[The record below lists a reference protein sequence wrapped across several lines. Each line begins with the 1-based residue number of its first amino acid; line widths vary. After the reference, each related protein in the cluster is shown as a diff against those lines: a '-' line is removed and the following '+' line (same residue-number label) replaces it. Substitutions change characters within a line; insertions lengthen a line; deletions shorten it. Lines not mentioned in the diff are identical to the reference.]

1 MGIPD
6 GTKLFLWDGF
16 LLRGCR
22 FAALDFLFAG
32 GRSGI
37 VVVII
42 IFYDV
47 LHDQRDA
54 AVGRVERGVGLAE
67 TLVGKAADLSDLVG
81 AHSIGLHDAAGRV
94 GAGGG
99 KVPVAVPRRP
109 RGLAETLVGKAADL
123 SDLVGA
129 HSIGLHDAAGRVGA
143 VGGKFPV
150 AVGGGGV
157 GLGIGVAFDGE
168 FVGEF
173 AQFLGEGDEHVAAIA
188 FQLGAAA
195 VEESA
200 TGGFGEFDAEA
211 FGVHRHLDVAFQ
223 AFEIR
228 HLLHGLLQLFF
239 QAGHVVVSEDEV
251 LARSGHVGS
260 DFLGVAGGV
269 FEISANGFLNLLAGA
284 EEPENDKERHHG
296 GDEIGVG
303 DLPCAAVVAL
313 FIV

>member
-54 AVGRVERGVGLAE
+54 AVGRVERGV
-67 TLVGKAADLSDLVG
+67 
-81 AHSIGLHDAAGRV
+81 
-94 GAGGG
+94 
-99 KVPVAVPRRP
+99 
-109 RGLAETLVGKAADL
+109 GLAETLVGKAADL

-211 FGVHRHLDVAFQ
+211 FGGHRHLDVAFQ

-303 DLPCAAVVAL
+303 DLPCAAVVAAVATFL
-313 FIV
+313 LEDDDGASFIHIVLAD

>member
-81 AHSIGLHDAAGRV
+81 AHSIGLHDAAG
-94 GAGGG
+94 
-99 KVPVAVPRRP
+99 P
-109 RGLAETLVGKAADL
+109 
-123 SDLVGA
+123 
-129 HSIGLHDAAGRVGA
+129 VGA

-200 TGGFGEFDAEA
+200 TGG
-211 FGVHRHLDVAFQ
+211 
-223 AFEIR
+223 
-228 HLLHGLLQLFF
+228 
-239 QAGHVVVSEDEV
+239 
-251 LARSGHVGS
+251 
-260 DFLGVAGGV
+260 
-269 FEISANGFLNLLAGA
+269 
-284 EEPENDKERHHG
+284 
-296 GDEIGVG
+296 
-303 DLPCAAVVAL
+303 
-313 FIV
+313 